1 MVVAI
6 LTGWAVA
13 QVSICAKAGLITFS
27 EGETYL
33 EERRVAMA
41 PGQWPR
47 MRPAET
53 VRTAPAAHV
62 EAMLGPCVVLH
73 VDESSAV
80 RMISTRLTD
89 VQVGLESG
97 SAVAQADGSLRDVRI
112 TMWVGGRPVVL
123 ASRGTYRFDASPA
136 RVKVFAG
143 KAMVDGIA
151 VGSGRIAVLND
162 GGAAAVEKFDAA
174 ERGALEL
181 WSEMRLDA
189 LAKASGLSN
198 ERARQ
203 MTEDAAEVQAWAAAT
218 KAAPPPASLG
228 PVGGL
233 VTDRS
238 RICAEW

>member
-1 MVVAI
+1 MAI

-27 EGETYL
+27 QGETYL
-33 EERRVAMA
+33 EGRPVTMT

-53 VRTAPAAHV
+53 VRTAPGGHV

-112 TMWVGGRPVVL
+112 TMWVGGRPVLL
-123 ASRGTYRFDASPA
+123 AARGTYRFDASPA

-143 KAMVDGIA
+143 KAMVDGVA
-151 VGSGRIAVLND
+151 VGAGRMAVLD
-162 GGAAAVEKFDAA
+162 PGAVAAVEKFDAG
-174 ERGALEL
+174 ERGALEV
-181 WSEMRLDA
+181 WSEVRLDA

-203 MTEDAAEVQAWAAAT
+203 ITQDAADVQAWAAAA
-218 KAAPPPASLG
+218 KAAPSPASLG
-228 PVGGL
+228 RVGGL